1 MALVYTIQSAA
12 LDAGASAS
20 APLAEAKVIQPA
32 KAASTKSTPKAKAAS
47 TKSTPK
53 AKTEVL
59 ATEDTK
65 DTEDK

>member
-32 KAASTKSTPKAKAAS
+32 KAASTKAS
-47 TKSTPK
+47 TNSTSK

-65 DTEDK
+65 DIEDK

>member
-12 LDAGASAS
+12 LDAEASAS

-32 KAASTKSTPKAKAAS
+32 KAASTKSTS
-47 TKSTPK
+47 K
-53 AKTEVL
+53 AKTEVQ

>member
-20 APLAEAKVIQPA
+20 APLAKAKVIQPA
-32 KAASTKSTPKAKAAS
+32 KAASTKRTS
-47 TKSTPK
+47 K
-53 AKTEVL
+53 AKTKVE

>member
-20 APLAEAKVIQPA
+20 APLATAKVIQPA
-32 KAASTKSTPKAKAAS
+32 KAASTKSTSKAK
-47 TKSTPK
+47 P
-53 AKTEVL
+53 EVL

>member
-32 KAASTKSTPKAKAAS
+32 KAASTKAS
-47 TKSTPK
+47 TNSTSK

-59 ATEDTK
+59 ATEDK
-65 DTEDK
+65 

>member
-20 APLAEAKVIQPA
+20 APLATAKVIQPA
-32 KAASTKSTPKAKAAS
+32 KAASTKSTPKAK
-47 TKSTPK
+47 
-53 AKTEVL
+53 TEVL
-59 ATEDTK
+59 ATADTK

>member
-20 APLAEAKVIQPA
+20 APLAKAKVIQPA
-32 KAASTKSTPKAKAAS
+32 EAASTKSTS
-47 TKSTPK
+47 K
-53 AKTEVL
+53 AKTEVE
-59 ATEDTK
+59 ATVDTK

>member
-1 MALVYTIQSAA
+1 MALVYTIHSAA

-32 KAASTKSTPKAKAAS
+32 EAASTKSTS
-47 TKSTPK
+47 K

>member
-20 APLAEAKVIQPA
+20 APLAKAKVIQPA
-32 KAASTKSTPKAKAAS
+32 KAASTKSTS
-47 TKSTPK
+47 K
-53 AKTEVL
+53 AKTAELSEVQ

>member
-32 KAASTKSTPKAKAAS
+32 KAASTESTS
-47 TKSTPK
+47 E

>member
-20 APLAEAKVIQPA
+20 APLAKAKVIQPA
-32 KAASTKSTPKAKAAS
+32 KAASTSKAK
-47 TKSTPK
+47 P
-53 AKTEVL
+53 EVQ
-59 ATEDTK
+59 ATANTK

>member
-20 APLAEAKVIQPA
+20 APLATAKVIKPA
-32 KAASTKSTPKAKAAS
+32 KAASTKSTS
-47 TKSTPK
+47 K

>member
-1 MALVYTIQSAA
+1 MALVDTIKSAA

-20 APLAEAKVIQPA
+20 APLAEAKVIQPTA
-32 KAASTKSTPKAKAAS
+32 AASTKRTS
-47 TKSTPK
+47 K
-53 AKTEVL
+53 AKTEDQ

>member
-20 APLAEAKVIQPA
+20 APLAKARVIQPT
-32 KAASTKSTPKAKAAS
+32 KAASTKSTSKV
-47 TKSTPK
+47 
-53 AKTEVL
+53 KTEVL

-65 DTEDK
+65 DTKDK

>member
-1 MALVYTIQSAA
+1 MALVETIQSAA

-20 APLAEAKVIQPA
+20 APLAEAMVIQPTA
-32 KAASTKSTPKAKAAS
+32 AASTKRTS
-47 TKSTPK
+47 K

-65 DTEDK
+65 DIKDK

>member
-1 MALVYTIQSAA
+1 MALVDTIQSAA

-20 APLAEAKVIQPA
+20 APLAKAKVIQPA
-32 KAASTKSTPKAKAAS
+32 EAASTKSTS
-47 TKSTPK
+47 K

-59 ATEDTK
+59 ATADTK

>member
-20 APLAEAKVIQPA
+20 APLAKAKVIQPA
-32 KAASTKSTPKAKAAS
+32 EAASTKSTS
-47 TKSTPK
+47 K

-59 ATEDTK
+59 ATADTK

>member
-32 KAASTKSTPKAKAAS
+32 KAASTKSTS
-47 TKSTPK
+47 K
-53 AKTEVL
+53 AKTAELSEVQ

>member
-1 MALVYTIQSAA
+1 MALVDTIQSAA

-20 APLAEAKVIQPA
+20 APLAKAKVIKPA
-32 KAASTKSTPKAKAAS
+32 KAASTKGTS
-47 TKSTPK
+47 K

>member
-20 APLAEAKVIQPA
+20 APLAKAKVIQPA
-32 KAASTKSTPKAKAAS
+32 KAASTKSTSKD
-47 TKSTPK
+47 
-53 AKTEVL
+53 KTEVL
-59 ATEDTK
+59 ATADTK

>member
-12 LDAGASAS
+12 LDAVASAS

-32 KAASTKSTPKAKAAS
+32 KAARTKSTSKAN
-47 TKSTPK
+47 
-53 AKTEVL
+53 TEVL
-59 ATEDTK
+59 ATEDTE

>member
-20 APLAEAKVIQPA
+20 APLAKAKVIKPA
-32 KAASTKSTPKAKAAS
+32 KAASTKSTS
-47 TKSTPK
+47 K

>member
-1 MALVYTIQSAA
+1 MALVDTIQSAA

-20 APLAEAKVIQPA
+20 APLAEAMVIQPTA
-32 KAASTKSTPKAKAAS
+32 AASTKRTS
-47 TKSTPK
+47 K

-59 ATEDTK
+59 VTEDTK

>member
-20 APLAEAKVIQPA
+20 APLAKAKVIQPA
-32 KAASTKSTPKAKAAS
+32 KAASTKSTS
-47 TKSTPK
+47 K
-53 AKTEVL
+53 AKTAEFSEVQ